1 MKPETK
7 PGSTVPE
14 NTSDAEAS
22 ASAVKDGNNPAP
34 ASKAPVS

>member
-7 PGSTVPE
+7 AGSTVPE
-14 NTSDAEAS
+14 NKSEAEAS
-22 ASAVKDGNNPAP
+22 TPTVKDGNNSAP